1 MYISK
6 TVSAAA
12 MLIALPVSS
21 LAQTQAQDTERRLDP
36 IVTTATHRAQALS
49 ELPASVAVLGGDQ
62 LGLSEAFN
70 GAEDLSDLLTGV
82 EAAVANGTQVAFQI
96 RGIGAV
102 DHQALTP
109 TAAAVYSDG
118 VYLATNVQSGLM
130 LYDLARVEVLKGPQ
144 GSLYGR
150 NASSGAVNFISVKP
164 GEDAPGYMSVGYGNF
179 NRFDLSAAGDSA
191 LSETVSVRLAGR
203 YLSRDSALDN
213 VSGPNAAG
221 GERDEFGVRAN
232 VLWDVSPTA
241 NVLFTA
247 HYEEDNGV
255 NAAPRNDSLDLSAHE
270 ISVAGDG
277 LQDTDNEFFGFSTR
291 YQRGVGRWAL
301 TSLTAVEGYS
311 QQYGFDFD
319 GTPAPFAT
327 EALNANLS
335 YDRDFVQVSQEFQLQ
350 TDWDGGHSLI
360 GVTGAIEDFSQV
372 YTVWC
377 GTLDTQTLLGTCRYV
392 GAPGRVGPAPASTGT
407 ATTLV
412 SEIEQTR
419 STLALF
425 TYNEIDLSP
434 RWTATIGARFTHER
448 IEGEGQG
455 RHIFDDGV
463 VAFNNRDGL
472 GAAIGGNAIDENRLS
487 GNLALRYEL
496 GKGSAYASIANSYK
510 SGGFNGEIPNNATHF
525 SEEGLFEAETV
536 TAYEVGYKGTPADDL
551 SYSVAAF
558 YQDYDAPQARIFV
571 SFPLPGGTS
580 ITSNSL
586 SNLDAAVSYGVE
598 ANVAWAPVEG
608 LDLTAGVTLLET
620 EIEQAS
626 DVGGNA
632 AAFDGNPL
640 PFAPDTSAT
649 LGGRYEW
656 AVWEDTRAAVQLH
669 AKYRGEYYLDTEGLV
684 TRRQEAFTTVQAE
697 ASLYFDRR
705 DIELT
710 AWGRNL
716 TNEDYAVSGFG
727 FIGYN
732 TFRSD
737 PATYGLRLTKG
748 F

>member
-118 VYLATNVQSGLM
+118 VYMATNVQSGLM

-350 TDWDGGHSLI
+350 TDWDGGHSLF

-419 STLALF
+419 SVLALF

-472 GAAIGGNAIDENRLS
+472 GAAIGGNVIVENRLS
-487 GNLALRYEL
+487 GNLALRYDL

-536 TAYEVGYKGTPADDL
+536 TAYEVGYKGSPADDL

-640 PFAPDTSAT
+640 PFAPDASAT

-669 AKYRGEYYLDTEGLV
+669 AKYRGDYYLDTEGLT